1 MKKKGEPKT
10 ETTPKPKLTDAER
23 HKRFVDM
30 AREVE
35 ASDDPKDFDK
45 AFKKV
50 VTPRSGRNRPPQK
63 CDKED
68 SHFSI
73 AMLSRLE

>member
-1 MKKKGEPKT
+1 MTRKSPQKPKQ
-10 ETTPKPKLTDAER
+10 PKPKLTAAER

-45 AFKKV
+45 AF
-50 VTPRSGRNRPPQK
+50 
-63 CDKED
+63 DKIVSPKPHKNTESD
-68 SHFSI
+68 
-73 AMLSRLE
+73 R